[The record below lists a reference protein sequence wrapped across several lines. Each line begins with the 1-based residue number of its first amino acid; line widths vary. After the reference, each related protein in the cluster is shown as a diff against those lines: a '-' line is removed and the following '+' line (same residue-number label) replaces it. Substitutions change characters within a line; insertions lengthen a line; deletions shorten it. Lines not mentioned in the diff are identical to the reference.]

1 MAKDKK
7 KEEEAPKKKK
17 GLAAFLKKRAPFYLA
32 AIALI
37 IISAQGILSE
47 KNFEKILPE
56 LSAEEQQVVDVLMRY
71 DGGNGGYT
79 MMEAITDLIEE
90 EYPDEKV
97 FDHRKTSV
105 ELSVSDLDLDEQ
117 RVDLNFKSH
126 RGEMN
131 FDWNVNT
138 ETGKITSENIESKH
152 LIDLVDFYD

>member
-1 MAKDKK
+1 MTKDK
-7 KEEEAPKKKK
+7 KEEETPKKKK
-17 GLAAFLKKRAPFYLA
+17 GLSAFLKKRAPFYLA

-47 KNFEKILPE
+47 KNLENSLPE
-56 LSAEEQQVVDVLMRY
+56 FSAEEQQVVDVLMRY

-79 MMEAITDLIEE
+79 MMEAITDQIKEK
-90 EYPDEKV
+90 YPDEKV

-105 ELSVSDLDLDEQ
+105 ELSVLNLDSNEY

-126 RGEMN
+126 KGKMN
-131 FDWNVNT
+131 FDWDVNT
-138 ETGKITSENIESKH
+138 ETGKILSNNPESKH

>member
-1 MAKDKK
+1 MTKDK
-7 KEEEAPKKKK
+7 KEEETPKKKK

-47 KNFEKILPE
+47 KSLETSLPE
-56 LSAEEQQVVDVLMRY
+56 FSAEEQRVVNILMRY

-79 MMEAITDLIEE
+79 MMEAITDQIEE
-90 EYPDEKV
+90 KYPDEKV

-105 ELSVSDLDLDEQ
+105 ELSVLNLDSEEY
-117 RVDLNFKSH
+117 RVDLSFKSH
-126 RGEMN
+126 KGEMN

-138 ETGKITSENIESKH
+138 GTGKILSSNPESKH